1 MVLLVP
7 DNKTEDDYK
16 WWNEQIGMPSEL
28 GVHLQVGISYSDRPG
43 PHVVAE
49 GVVGVPRPPED
60 DFERQMLAN
69 KIADLVKSPDIAIFQ
84 FNGLL
89 GWRLVQGGPFE
100 VELTGSRQIRELE
113 EIEVSNS
120 ITLSGPGPMN
130 EPVFRTKFS
139 ESDDWAR
146 EYATNRYL
154 RFLNR
159 AGLNQRYQDLMTNIT
174 VLTDTG
180 KLDLTDEKHWHRLF
194 KHIVIEM
201 FLRGEPPVPH
211 NFDPS
216 VAPAILFPDKELCT
230 RAAEAVAG
238 VRTQGACLVKYGKA
252 DHMTAL
258 YERGEVHMPPG
269 SGYSQPE
276 HNQAVHDK
284 ELVSVYYGAVT
295 DEKGYIKAREFHAK
309 PDLLGAPNHRFV
321 PLFRTPDAAEDEVTG
336 IECSGPDVWM
346 YCMSELVTPRLFSDF
361 DAEACVIL
369 DRDKFKARLRDAW
382 QTLAGSGALV
392 NRQVQY
398 TDPVGAYR
406 APPSSPDVHFDKTFR
421 FAYQCEY
428 RFVIHPAQVTEKLIS
443 PLMLTLGPLNEIGE
457 LIVL

>member
-1 MVLLVP
+1 MLLVP
-7 DNKTEDDYK
+7 DNKSEDDYK
-16 WWNEQIGMPSEL
+16 WWAEQIGMPSEL

-60 DFERQMLAN
+60 DFERQMLAH
-69 KIADLVKSPDIAIFQ
+69 KIAGLVKSPDIAVFEFI
-84 FNGLL
+84 GLL
-89 GWRLVQGGPFE
+89 GWLLVQGGHFE
-100 VELTGSRQIRELE
+100 IELTKLRKIRELDE
-113 EIEVSNS
+113 SEVSNS
-120 ITLSGPGPMN
+120 ITLSGPGPLN
-130 EPVFRTKFS
+130 EPVFRAKFT

-159 AGLNQRYQDLMTNIT
+159 AELNQRYQDLITNIT
-174 VLTDTG
+174 ILTDTG

-194 KHIVIEM
+194 KHVVIEM
-201 FLRGEPPVPH
+201 FLRGEPPVHH

-216 VAPAILFPDKELCT
+216 VAPAILFPDEELCT
-230 RAAEAVAG
+230 RAAEAIAE

-252 DHMTAL
+252 DHMRAL
-258 YERGEVHMPPG
+258 YERGEVHMTLA

-284 ELVSVYYGAVT
+284 ELVSVYYGAII

-309 PDLLGAPNHRFV
+309 PALLGDPNHRFV
-321 PLFRTPDAAEDEVTG
+321 PLFCTPDAAEDELTG
-336 IECSGPDVWM
+336 IEFLGPDVWM

-361 DAEACVIL
+361 YAEACVIL
-369 DRDKFKARLRDAW
+369 DRDEFKARLRDAF
-382 QTLAGSGALV
+382 QTLPGSVALV

-398 TDPVGAYR
+398 TDPVGAYGVPR
-406 APPSSPDVHFDKTFR
+406 RSPDVHFDKTFR

-428 RFVIHPAQVTEKLIS
+428 RFVIRPAQITENLIS
-443 PLMLTLGPLNEIGE
+443 PLKLTLGPLNDLGE